1 MAKNQTF
8 TIYSLIHEFGEE
20 KENPSPYFRSL
31 AGRPLGPGE
40 ILVPAVQNPEADAPQ
55 KPLQNKENMIR
66 LRVGK
71 RRYNVILAI
80 VSASKKKKMWKQ
92 FNKAVNLYR
101 KNQHQHK
108 KQQVHFVSIE
118 GSQNPEGEN
127 SRPSP
132 LDRLPSGRSVEDIV
146 ITRVAFGEYMARL
159 KRTRPREYQYLAA
172 VVIHPDWTPEDRF
185 QHMGVG
191 KSQGYAIRN
200 AAFER
205 VFKFLGI

>member
-8 TIYSLIHEFGEE
+8 SIYSLIHEFGEE

-132 LDRLPSGRSVEDIV
+132 LDRLLSGRSPEDIV
-146 ITRVAFGEYMARL
+146 LPRIAFAQFMGEL
-159 KRTRPREYQYLAA
+159 KQTHPQEYQFLAS
-172 VVIHPDWTPEDRF
+172 VIVHPEWDPEDHF
-185 QHMGVG
+185 EHMGIR
-191 KSQGYAIRN
+191 KSRG
-200 AAFER
+200 
-205 VFKFLGI
+205 L

>member
-1 MAKNQTF
+1 MNKHKTF
-8 TIYSLIHEFGEE
+8 TIYSFIREFGPK
-20 KENPSPYFRSL
+20 KETPSPYLRSL
-31 AGRPLGPGE
+31 ADRPLAPGE
-40 ILVPAVQNPEADAPQ
+40 VLVPMVLNPEANAVR
-55 KPLQNKENMIR
+55 KAQNKENMVL
-66 LRVGK
+66 LRVGE
-71 RRYNVILAI
+71 RRYYVIFRIEPLQKKDKMWKAFNRA
-80 VSASKKKKMWKQ
+80 VNAHRQGQHQYKKKK
-92 FNKAVNLYR
+92 VRTESLD
-101 KNQHQHK
+101 
-108 KQQVHFVSIE
+108 
-118 GSQNPEGEN
+118 GSQDRDDD
-127 SRPSP
+127 SRPP
-132 LDRLPSGRSVEDIV
+132 LLNRLPSGRSVEDIV